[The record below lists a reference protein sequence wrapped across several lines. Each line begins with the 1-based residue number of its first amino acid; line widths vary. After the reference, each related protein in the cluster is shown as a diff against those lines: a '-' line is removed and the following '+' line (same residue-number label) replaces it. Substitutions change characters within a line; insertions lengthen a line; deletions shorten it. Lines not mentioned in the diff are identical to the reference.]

1 MRNTLPLMIAVAL
14 TAAAPAAAQGT
25 DNAVNADTNVA
36 TVSNDTAAT
45 DNVAN
50 DSAMMANDLTAAP
63 ATDQPVEAT
72 TEPAP
77 AKKGGFPWGVLGLL
91 GLVGLIGR
99 RKG

>member
-50 DSAMMANDLTAAP
+50 DSAMMANE
-63 ATDQPVEAT
+63 QVSE
-72 TEPAP
+72 
-77 AKKGGFPWGVLGLL
+77 
-91 GLVGLIGR
+91 R
-99 RKG
+99 R